1 MSKSMGHTTL
11 ESTKYYYSIVPGLS
25 EIIKEQT
32 ENSSEWMIPEVP
44 LDEETY

>member
-1 MSKSMGHTTL
+1 MGHTTL

-25 EIIKEQT
+25 EQT